1 MCTSY
6 CNSTLKQSDIVCH
19 FRVPVTVVLNTNYS
33 QFTQLWASILKK
45 CRAQIVFPCCVTV
58 RPTLSGDRYV
68 SLTVNSGETLTFP
81 NFDVIGGYPTP
92 KVTWYKGDAEIP
104 SGAPSSAT
112 AADAGRYKVVA
123 ENEAGS
129 DVHYVDV
136 DVSIAGNS
144 CFI

>member
-6 CNSTLKQSDIVCH
+6 CNGTLNRQAEGYCLPFQSSCYRCIKHKLHSAVSICCE
-19 FRVPVTVVLNTNYS
+19 LN
-33 QFTQLWASILKK
+33 
-45 CRAQIVFPCCVTV
+45 VFACCVTV
-58 RPTLSGDRYV
+58 RPTLSGSRYV
-68 SLTVNSGETLTFP
+68 SLTVNSGETLSFT

-92 KVTWYKGDAEIP
+92 KVTWYKEDAEIP

-112 AADAGRYKVVA
+112 ADDAGRYKVVA